1 MEAKNNQ
8 LVQEEEKRIQNRLR
22 LYKQPLGQ
30 LHIIGM
36 PEGDI
41 HITGMPEGEEKE
53 QEIGNLF
60 EKNNERKLP

>member
-30 LHIIGM
+30 LQAFQHSHHRGARRRR
-36 PEGDI
+36 
-41 HITGMPEGEEKE
+41 
-53 QEIGNLF
+53 
-60 EKNNERKLP
+60 ERARNWKSI